1 MQSFINEGILA
12 RQHLDSY
19 NDFVEN
25 RLQQIVD
32 EVGKIEPDI
41 EGYYIKL
48 GKIEVGA
55 PTVKEADGSAKE
67 IFPMEARIRNLTYSA
82 PVYLEMTLVHKDERT
97 GIEVESKPSK
107 EYIGRL
113 PIMLKSSKCL
123 LVKMQTEEL
132 IKVGED
138 PNDPGGYFIVNGSE
152 RVIVIQED
160 LASNRILIEE
170 SSGGA
175 YTHVAKVFSTS
186 RGFRAPVTLE
196 RRRDGSLR
204 LSFPSVPG
212 KIPLA
217 ILVRALGL
225 VTDKQISEAVSED
238 PEVVRELIPT
248 LHEADVVADQ
258 NDALDYVGRRV
269 AVGQTKEYRQKRAEQ
284 ILDKYLLPH
293 IGTSSDARLKKAYY
307 LGQMAERLIELSLH
321 KRESDDKDHYAN
333 KRLKLAGDLLV
344 SLFRVAFLNLCRD
357 IKYQIERNA
366 IRGRVPS
373 IHTAVR
379 ADVITERLRHALATG
394 NWVGGKAGV
403 SQLLDRNNF
412 LSALSHLRRII
423 SPLSRSQPHFE
434 ARDLHPT
441 HWGRV
446 CPSETPE
453 GPNCV
458 APQTQVTVA
467 GGSTYSIGDLDND
480 MRWRSLR
487 LMSATW
493 NVLEKPKVDA
503 VYPLVARF
511 IKNEAR
517 DRPFRLY
524 HVQTETGREILATA
538 DHPFYTDQGRLDAKL
553 LRPRMKVAVLP
564 AALERPDWSSQ
575 VVTNDIV
582 LDEQTI
588 LSACPPHSENQTHVE
603 YLRRIGLV
611 PLRRSDPRYQ
621 ILLRLLG
628 FMFGDGHL
636 SIRIRE
642 GSSGKPKSDVAV
654 HFTGRPRDLSDIRA
668 DLAVL
673 GFRSSEIRTAEA
685 TSILSDRIISGLT
698 SQTVCYQKAFW
709 VLMKALGA
717 PVGDKATQTFSVP
730 KWLQDSSK
738 AEIREFLAA
747 FFGCEMLKPL
757 ADERTGKVF
766 VSPTIKM
773 SKERSKVDSLRAFL
787 GDIMSLTERFGVK
800 FQEKAIVPKE
810 LFTRKDGLVTQKLQL
825 NFSGSVES
833 LAKLWGGIGYIYN
846 KKRESLAQRSYAYLK
861 YHLRSLTDR
870 RMAAEYVMRKQSEI
884 SGTPTEKAKVLVSE
898 LELLGAGGSI
908 RLHDIVNWSKMN
920 TDPSGVRVSELDMP
934 TFEEWIALASSG
946 LDGDAGLVWER
957 IEAIDEDNS
966 GNNLVVEDVTM
977 ADVNHNFFANG
988 FLTGN
993 CGLVKNLALMAY
1005 ISVGIEDSQVEGKI
1019 LDLGV
1024 MSIEEAR
1031 KSNAAKEA
1039 RIFLNGRLVGY
1050 HNDPQ
1055 RFRNQVVL
1063 LRRRGEIS
1071 NETNIAYY
1079 RESGEIQINCD
1090 AGRVRRPVIIA
1101 ENGRPKLTL
1110 EHIEKLRNREW
1121 RFSDLVR
1128 NAIMEYLDAEEEEN
1142 AFVAIGPDSLTSEH
1156 NYMEIAASAILGIC
1170 ASMIPYPQH
1179 NQSPRNT
1186 YEAGMAKQALG
1197 LFGANYR
1204 LRVDTRS
1211 HILHYL
1217 QRAMVRT
1224 KAMDA
1229 IQFDRRPAGQN
1240 FVVAILSL
1248 SGYNMEDALI
1258 MNKSSVERGLARS
1271 TFFRVYEAEERKYPG
1286 GQEDRFEI
1294 PDRTVRGYRA
1304 AEVYRHLSED
1314 GIIEPETDVQG
1325 GDVLIG
1331 RTSPPRFLEEYTE
1344 FEVPS
1349 PTRRE
1354 TSSNLRYGESGI
1366 IDTVILGETVEGNR
1380 LVKTKVRD
1388 PRVPELG
1395 DKFASRHG
1403 QKGVLG
1409 LLVPQE
1415 DMPFTED
1422 GVVPDLVI
1430 NPHAIPSRMTIGQL
1444 IESIA
1449 GKVGSLGGKVV
1460 DGTAFSG
1467 EKLSDLYDQ
1476 LQKLGYKYN
1485 GKEVMYSGVNGEK
1498 FEVDMFIGVVYYQ
1511 KLHHMVADKLH
1522 ARARGPVQILTRQPT
1537 EGRAREGGLRFGEME
1552 RDCLIGHGA
1561 TLLLKERLLE
1571 ESDKCVVLVCENCGM
1586 LATYDRSRDRYYCRV
1601 CGDKGRIS
1609 RVEMSYAFKLLLQ
1622 ELVSLGIA
1630 PRLMLKERA

>member
-1 MQSFINEGILA
+1 MQAFINEGILA

-453 GPNCV
+453 GPNC
-458 APQTQVTVA
+458 
-467 GGSTYSIGDLDND
+467 
-480 MRWRSLR
+480 
-487 LMSATW
+487 
-493 NVLEKPKVDA
+493 
-503 VYPLVARF
+503 
-511 IKNEAR
+511 
-517 DRPFRLY
+517 
-524 HVQTETGREILATA
+524 
-538 DHPFYTDQGRLDAKL
+538 
-553 LRPRMKVAVLP
+553 
-564 AALERPDWSSQ
+564 
-575 VVTNDIV
+575 
-582 LDEQTI
+582 
-588 LSACPPHSENQTHVE
+588 
-603 YLRRIGLV
+603 
-611 PLRRSDPRYQ
+611 
-621 ILLRLLG
+621 
-628 FMFGDGHL
+628 
-636 SIRIRE
+636 
-642 GSSGKPKSDVAV
+642 
-654 HFTGRPRDLSDIRA
+654 
-668 DLAVL
+668 
-673 GFRSSEIRTAEA
+673 
-685 TSILSDRIISGLT
+685 
-698 SQTVCYQKAFW
+698 
-709 VLMKALGA
+709 
-717 PVGDKATQTFSVP
+717 
-730 KWLQDSSK
+730 
-738 AEIREFLAA
+738 
-747 FFGCEMLKPL
+747 
-757 ADERTGKVF
+757 
-766 VSPTIKM
+766 
-773 SKERSKVDSLRAFL
+773 
-787 GDIMSLTERFGVK
+787 
-800 FQEKAIVPKE
+800 
-810 LFTRKDGLVTQKLQL
+810 
-825 NFSGSVES
+825 
-833 LAKLWGGIGYIYN
+833 
-846 KKRESLAQRSYAYLK
+846 
-861 YHLRSLTDR
+861 
-870 RMAAEYVMRKQSEI
+870 
-884 SGTPTEKAKVLVSE
+884 
-898 LELLGAGGSI
+898 
-908 RLHDIVNWSKMN
+908 
-920 TDPSGVRVSELDMP
+920 
-934 TFEEWIALASSG
+934 
-946 LDGDAGLVWER
+946 
-957 IEAIDEDNS
+957 
-966 GNNLVVEDVTM
+966 
-977 ADVNHNFFANG
+977 
-988 FLTGN
+988 
-993 CGLVKNLALMAY
+993 GLVKNLALMAY

-1019 LDLGV
+1019 LDLGI

-1229 IQFDRRPAGQN
+1229 IQFDKRPAGQN